1 MLNPFLKSLYQIL
14 KQNVNRIYLSYSE
27 LIIEIDHKK
36 LNEVLLFFKNHE
48 NCLYKL
54 LVDIVI
60 IDLPQ
65 NKKRFSIVY
74 NLCSLKYKSRLKIIV
89 KLDEITPICSITNL
103 YKNANWMEREA
114 WDMYGIYFEQHP
126 DLRRILTDYGFEG
139 FPLRKD
145 FPLSGF
151 KEVRYDDSQKRVV
164 FEPIEM
170 TQEFRI
176 FNFNNPWNKQNLIK

>member
-74 NLCSLKYKSRLKIIV
+74 NLCSLIQI
-89 KLDEITPICSITNL
+89 
-103 YKNANWMEREA
+103 
-114 WDMYGIYFEQHP
+114 
-126 DLRRILTDYGFEG
+126 
-139 FPLRKD
+139 
-145 FPLSGF
+145 
-151 KEVRYDDSQKRVV
+151 
-164 FEPIEM
+164 
-170 TQEFRI
+170 
-176 FNFNNPWNKQNLIK
+176 